1 MVVDIVIV
9 VFVILAIFGGWRQGA
24 ITSVLSTVGVIAG
37 LIIGA
42 AIAPFAMGYTNH
54 TALRFLLAIGI
65 MVFFLGMGNLVGG
78 IAGSA
83 LRDSM
88 PLKIV
93 QRVDSAVGSVFQAL
107 ATLVVVW
114 LLAIPL
120 ATSAPEG
127 VASAIRSSKTLSAVD
142 RFTPS
147 ILDSLPARI
156 SAMLTDTGLPP
167 LISPFN
173 QSMGVEVEAP
183 AIHVENVALVE
194 SLRPSV
200 IHVMADATQCSR
212 RLMGSGFVAADD
224 YVVTNAHVVAGSDT
238 VRLDTVIGVRI
249 AEVVYFDPAED
260 IAVLH
265 SEGLGLKPLQ
275 WSAAAAETGQDS
287 IVMGFPESG
296 PFEAA
301 PARVRE
307 EITVN
312 GPNIYASGMTQRQ
325 AYTVRGSIRQGN
337 SGGPMV
343 DLDGNVLGVVFGAA
357 IDDTDTGYVLT
368 SQEVR
373 NKIGPIEQ
381 LTQQVDTQGCV
392 AK

>member
-1 MVVDIVIV
+1 MVDIAILVIV
-9 VFVILAIFGGWRQGA
+9 VLALIGGWRQGA
-24 ITSVLSTVGVIAG
+24 LTSVLSTVGVIAG

-42 AIAPFAMGYTNH
+42 AIAPFAMSYTSH

-65 MVFFLGMGNLVGG
+65 VVFFLGMGNLVGG
-78 IAGSA
+78 IAGTA

-88 PLKIV
+88 PFKSFQLA
-93 QRVDSAVGSVFQAL
+93 DSAIGSVFQAL

-120 ATSAPEG
+120 ATSAPDSI
-127 VASAIRSSKTLSAVD
+127 ATSIRSSKTLSVVD
-142 RFTPS
+142 RFTPAM
-147 ILDSLPARI
+147 LDSLPARI

-173 QSMGVEVEAP
+173 QPNGVEVEAP
-183 AIHVENVALVE
+183 DIQVQNVALVE
-194 SLRPSV
+194 ELRPSV
-200 IHVMADATQCSR
+200 IHVMAEATQCSR
-212 RLMGSGFVAADD
+212 RLMGSGFVAAND
-224 YVVTNAHVVAGSDT
+224 YVVTNAHVVAGADT

-265 SEGLGLKPLQ
+265 SQDLGLEPLQ
-275 WSAAAAETGQDS
+275 WADGPAVTGQDS

-343 DLDGNVLGVVFGAA
+343 DLNGNVLGVVFGAA

-368 SQEVR
+368 SAEVR
-373 NKIGPIEQ
+373 NKIGPIQQ
-381 LTQQVDTQGCV
+381 LTSQVDTQGCV